1 MEEKKNT
8 PNLQYKKGRIYERW
22 DSDEDDFIQSF
33 MNLTPRSSN
42 KRTDDD
48 EKGNVHE
55 NDKSDS

>member
-1 MEEKKNT
+1 MEEKENT
-8 PNLQYKKGRIYERW
+8 PNLQYKKGSIYERW

-48 EKGNVHE
+48 EEGNVHE
-55 NDKSDS
+55 K